1 MPNNEITISNKVAT
15 FIKEKRFVLG
25 MNQREFAIHVFND
38 ARKKDWI
45 CRIENGRGISLKT
58 VDRIFTAVD
67 ADISII
73 EY

>member
-1 MPNNEITISNKVAT
+1 MPNNEITISNKVAA
-15 FIKEKRFVLG
+15 FIKDKRFALG

-45 CRIENGRGISLKT
+45 CRIENGNGISLNT
-58 VDRIFTAVD
+58 VERIFTAVD
-67 ADISII
+67 ADITII